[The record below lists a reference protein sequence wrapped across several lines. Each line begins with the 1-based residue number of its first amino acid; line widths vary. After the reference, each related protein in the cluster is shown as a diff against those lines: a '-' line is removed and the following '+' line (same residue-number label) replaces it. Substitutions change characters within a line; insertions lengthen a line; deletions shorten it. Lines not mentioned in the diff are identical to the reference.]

1 MNNKAITLSL
11 NLNDANF
18 SGLGRRKYSEK
29 YTAIPVSAYP
39 ESVSQVF
46 TALYKLLGLELTN
59 ENSPLSVLASPEGF
73 PQRLIGP
80 KVFQVDGIL
89 GVNRI

>member
-1 MNNKAITLSL
+1 MTNKAVTLSL

-29 YTAIPVSAYP
+29 YTSIPVSAYP
-39 ESVSQVF
+39 EAVGQVF
-46 TALYKLLGLELTN
+46 NALYKLLGLELTN

-80 KVFQVDGIL
+80 KVFQVDGVL
-89 GVNRI
+89 GVK